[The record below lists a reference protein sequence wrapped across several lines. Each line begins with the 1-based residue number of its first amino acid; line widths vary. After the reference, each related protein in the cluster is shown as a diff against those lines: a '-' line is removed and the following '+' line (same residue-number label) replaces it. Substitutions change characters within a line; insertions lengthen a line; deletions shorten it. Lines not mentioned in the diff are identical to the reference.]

1 MITVVMTKIGDDCWY
16 RIKTI
21 KSVEQ
26 IFAMCE
32 KNKGDLCLRKNWV
45 YEKDPEEIIEFWDGM
60 SLEDAKIVSECKF
73 EVEFDLE
80 RD

>member
-1 MITVVMTKIGDDCWY
+1 MIKVLVTKIGDDCWY

-32 KNKGDLCLRKNWV
+32 KNKGDLVIMKNWR
-45 YEKDPEEIIEFWDGM
+45 YKRDPEEFVEFWDGM
-60 SLEDAKIVSECKF
+60 SLEDAKIVTECKF
-73 EVEFDLE
+73 IIELDL
-80 RD
+80 